1 MKTIKYPV
9 ALSIEEQKKL
19 ESMVRRGK
27 HNASVLNRARILLQL
42 HKGTPD
48 QTIVSVLDVGKVTIW
63 RLKKIYVAQGLTA
76 ALREKVT
83 KKGPPKTLDG
93 QAEAQLIQLAC
104 SSPPEGRSRWTV
116 RLLGRHVVDLGI
128 VESVGKSTI
137 HKTLKKTNL
146 RLIGKNSGSSLKKRT
161 PPL

>member
-1 MKTIKYPV
+1 MKTSKYPIE
-9 ALSIEEQKKL
+9 LSSEDQKKL
-19 ESMVRRGK
+19 ETMVRRGK
-27 HNASVLNRARILLQL
+27 HNASVLTRARILLQL
-42 HKGTPD
+42 HKRRQDKIIASLLG
-48 QTIVSVLDVGKVTIW
+48 VASATIW
-63 RLKKIYVAQGLTA
+63 RLKKIYVGQGLAA
-76 ALREKVT
+76 ALREKVS

-93 QAEAQLIQLAC
+93 RAEAQLIQLAC

-116 RLLGRHVVDLGI
+116 RLLGRRVVELGI

-146 RLIGKNSGSSLKKRT
+146 RLTGRNSGSSLPKRR